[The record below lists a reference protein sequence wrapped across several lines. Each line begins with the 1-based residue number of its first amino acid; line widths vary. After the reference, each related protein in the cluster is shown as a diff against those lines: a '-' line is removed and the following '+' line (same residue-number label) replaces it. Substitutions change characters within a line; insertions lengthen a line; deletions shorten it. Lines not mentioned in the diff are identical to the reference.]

1 MPTIQQCIA
10 RVNTSPGLHTD
21 ECHATTEVVSQAL
34 SGLAIGPCDTGTYA
48 SWKAELARVAQ
59 SGECLVYRIDIEQF
73 GNSFA
78 VAQCGGEVLVLQ
90 SWVNCYS
97 LHEWMQGTDV
107 KLNRNAFLPIKGAV
121 DHVVLI
127 LYLDVLA
134 KDLRASKRDHVHNY
148 ALNLFNQTPPQS
160 ISLRTTLGY
169 ACGKELSF
177 KWASRAIP

>member
-1 MPTIQQCIA
+1 MPTIQQCIT

-34 SGLAIGPCDTGTYA
+34 SGLAIGQCADGTLA
-48 SWKAELARVAQ
+48 SFKAELARVANTNE
-59 SGECLVYRIDIEQF
+59 SRVYRIDIEQF
-73 GNSFA
+73 GHSFA
-78 VAQCGGEVLVLQ
+78 VVQCGGEVLVLQ

-97 LHEWMQGTDV
+97 LYEWMQGTDV
-107 KLNRNAFLPIKGAV
+107 KLSRNSFLPIKGAV
-121 DHVVLI
+121 DHVVLT

-148 ALNLFNQTPPQS
+148 ALNLFNPTPPQS

-169 ACGKELSF
+169 ASGKELSF